1 MPSLLLCC
9 VGRRPTSFSKQH
21 EQLENGRTERRACH
35 TAVTTRCGSAELT
48 GDGSRRF
55 PVVRTGRESLRDS
68 QVRPLFE
75 WGSSGANANARRP
88 ARQSFRFSSPNTMA
102 RLGEQEIGE
111 SAPDAGVGVLWP
123 SREVM
128 PTRRGGRAEC
138 PLTSSFITDKDRES
152 TGIAGFSPE
161 LQGSKN
167 RCRTMKNEQQ
177 LDLSG
182 PAVW

>member
-9 VGRRPTSFSKQH
+9 VGRRPKSFSKQH
-21 EQLENGRTERRACH
+21 EQLENGRTERRPCR
-35 TAVTTRCGSAELT
+35 TAVTTRCGSGELT

-68 QVRPLFE
+68 QVRPLSA

-102 RLGEQEIGE
+102 RLGEQEIVE

-128 PTRRGGRAEC
+128 PTRRGGRAAC
-138 PLTSSFITDKDRES
+138 PSDVVVYSPTRTENR
-152 TGIAGFSPE
+152 PE
-161 LQGSKN
+161 LLGSHRSFK
-167 RCRTMKNEQQ
+167 
-177 LDLSG
+177 
-182 PAVW
+182 AVKTVVAQ

>member
-1 MPSLLLCC
+1 MAASQRGVGQCPACSYAASGNAQPAPMPRRAMPSLLLCR
-9 VGRRPTSFSKQH
+9 VGRRPKSFSTQH
-21 EQLENGRTERRACH
+21 EQLENGRTERRPCH
-35 TAVTTRCGSAELT
+35 TAVTTRCGSGEVT

-68 QVRPLFE
+68 QVRPPFD
-75 WGSSGANANARRP
+75 WGSSGANANTRRP

-128 PTRRGGRAEC
+128 PTRRGGAQNA
-138 PLTSSFITDKDRES
+138 L
-152 TGIAGFSPE
+152 
-161 LQGSKN
+161 
-167 RCRTMKNEQQ
+167 
-177 LDLSG
+177 
-182 PAVW
+182 

>member
-9 VGRRPTSFSKQH
+9 VGRRPKSFSKQH
-21 EQLENGRTERRACH
+21 EQLENGRTERRPCH
-35 TAVTTRCGSAELT
+35 TAVTTRCGSGELT

-55 PVVRTGRESLRDS
+55 PMVRTGRESLRDS
-68 QVRPLFE
+68 QVRPLSA

-102 RLGEQEIGE
+102 RLGEQEIVE

-128 PTRRGGRAEC
+128 PTRRGGRAAC
-138 PLTSSFITDKDRES
+138 PLTSSFIHRISRYRRES
-152 TGIAGFSPE
+152 LPARPRVPRYQHRSDGRTRRLLRLPSSP
-161 LQGSKN
+161 
-167 RCRTMKNEQQ
+167 
-177 LDLSG
+177 
-182 PAVW
+182 